1 MRYAL
6 ALAVSISAG
15 VPAHAAQPFEGSWAA
30 QTADCGSDTSDSN
43 IKIAGKKYITHES
56 ECLIKKY
63 DQSKGSYALFLS
75 CSGEGDKWNDA
86 VVLVPQ
92 GNRML
97 VGGTSGRP
105 MIRCRS

>member
-6 ALAVSISAG
+6 AVALSVLIGA
-15 VPAHAAQPFEGSWAA
+15 PAHAAQPFEGFWAT
-30 QTADCGSDTSDSN
+30 QTADCGSDRDSN
-43 IKIAGKKYITHES
+43 IKIVGKRYIAHES
-56 ECLIKKY
+56 ECLI
-63 DQSKGSYALFLS
+63 SKFDEAKGTYALFLS
-75 CSGEGDKWNDA
+75 CSGEGEKWNDA

-105 MIRCRS
+105 MIRCRN